1 MAITHCIF
9 VGLQYL
15 KGRKCNFPD
24 NGDLFLCC
32 IKTNDAGREFGMAQ
46 FKCKPSLN
54 IQQDFPNHF
63 MSICFETRKRHQS
76 KFSASTSLTETRII
90 HDSYPSDSYFYDLRV
105 QSSLSETCGGWQF
118 GLTLPKSRTKLKL
131 LQSDLENLSLSLIT
145 CCDWTLANRKFF
157 HASEIYF

>member
-90 HDSYPSDSYFYDLRV
+90 HDSYHSDSYFYDLRV
-105 QSSLSETCGGWQF
+105 QSSLRETREGWQF
-118 GLTLPKSRTKLKL
+118 GLTPSLGPNWS
-131 LQSDLENLSLSLIT
+131 SYSVSENLALSLIS